1 VSSSLARQVRTP
13 MYYHLIPD
21 VRFVVILAAVATC
34 TLVIYKLCLPAYV
47 RSTVTAYMYVHI
59 YSTVRAE

>member
-1 VSSSLARQVRTP
+1 